1 MLQLDARLTAAAYC
15 APPSAGYASIA
26 IELIARAEKAPV
38 DIFVSPEQ
46 AAPPKL
52 YCRTGLSLDHEQLMS
67 LADIGIRDFYVRHG
81 DVRRL
86 GEYLREAYLNGRRTV
101 TVAEQFS
108 AMQVVVSAEIEHAVR
123 LLDCSKFVCLA
134 ATVGRDIAAF
144 ISSRNVLPYEIFS
157 VARHDFST
165 FVHVTN
171 VASYSVLLA
180 KRLGINDIRQLEL
193 LASAAMLHDLGKR
206 HIPAKILNKS
216 GRLTT
221 TERELVEM
229 HPTRG
234 YIELCSRPDLTFEQ
248 LMVVYQHHER
258 IDGTGYP
265 VGITGK
271 HISPWAKLIAV
282 VDVFDALTGERPYR
296 EPISPQQAIGY
307 LLRNAGTHFDAEIV
321 QCWEAAFRE

>member
-1 MLQLDARLTAAAYC
+1 MLQLDASQTTAASVV
-15 APPSAGYASIA
+15 PKSAGYVSVA

-38 DIFVSPEQ
+38 DIFVTPDE

-52 YCRTGLSLDHEQLMS
+52 YCRTGLALDHEQLLS
-67 LADIGIRDFYVRHG
+67 LEEIGIRDFYVRLG
-81 DVRRL
+81 DVRQL
-86 GEYLREAYLNGRRTV
+86 GEYLTEAYLNGRRTV

-108 AMQVVVSAEIEHAVR
+108 AMQVVVAAEIEHAAR

-134 ATVGRDIAAF
+134 ATIGKDIAAF
-144 ISSRNVLPYEIFS
+144 ISSRKVLPYELFS

-180 KRLGINDIRQLEL
+180 KRLGINEIQQLEL

-206 HIPAKILNKS
+206 HIPAHILNKT
-216 GRLTT
+216 GRLTAS
-221 TERELVEM
+221 ERELVEM

-234 YIELCSRPDLTFEQ
+234 YVELCSRSDLTFEQ

-258 IDGTGYP
+258 VDGSGYP
-265 VGITGK
+265 VGIPDQD
-271 HISPWAKLIAV
+271 ICL
-282 VDVFDALTGERPYR
+282 GE
-296 EPISPQQAIGY
+296 
-307 LLRNAGTHFDAEIV
+307 AGGGRGRF
-321 QCWEAAFRE
+321 